1 MKKFTLQMSTINK
14 NMQLFKIHFRYIYF
28 ESLKCFFIK
37 YLLLETIILSKTFFL
52 EFKLKL
58 NLSFNQNKIKYT
70 GN

>member
-37 YLLLETIILSKTFFL
+37 YLLLETIILSKPFF
-52 EFKLKL
+52 
-58 NLSFNQNKIKYT
+58 
-70 GN
+70 